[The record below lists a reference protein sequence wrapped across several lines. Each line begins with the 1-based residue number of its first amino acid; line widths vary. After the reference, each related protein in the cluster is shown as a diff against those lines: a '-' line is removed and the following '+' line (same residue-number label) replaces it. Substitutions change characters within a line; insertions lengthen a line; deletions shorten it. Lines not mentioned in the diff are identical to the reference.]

1 VSAQLVI
8 TVGDAVGRA
17 TGALAAAGV
26 ADARREADELY
37 AALVCGAASRAWLDR
52 DLPLAPAVA
61 ERLETAA
68 RQRAEGWPQAYA
80 TGRANFRG
88 HWLAVDRRVLIP
100 RAETESLVQLVLD
113 WAAARAAPPVVA
125 DIGTGSG
132 AIAIA
137 LALEGRVA
145 GLIATDVS
153 ADALN
158 VAIENATALGAKD
171 RISFR
176 RGDLLGPL
184 LGDPVDA
191 VVSNPPYI
199 TTVECDW
206 LHPTVKDFEPH
217 VALDGGAD
225 GLVLTRRLAAEAAV
239 ALPPGGLLALEA
251 DAGRADATAAILEE
265 AGFANVEIGEDLFGR
280 PRTVTGRRPEG
291 TT

>member
-1 VSAQLVI
+1 MNAQLVV
-8 TVGDAVGRA
+8 TVGEAVGRA
-17 TGALAAAGV
+17 TDLLAAAGIE
-26 ADARREADELY
+26 DPRREAAEIY
-37 AALVCGAASRAWLDR
+37 AALVCGATSRAWLDR
-52 DLPLAPAVA
+52 EQPVASPLA

-68 RQRAEGWPQAYA
+68 RRRAGGWPQAYA

-88 HWLAVDRRVLIP
+88 HWLAVDQRVLIP

-113 WAAARAAPPVVA
+113 WAAARAEPPVVA

-145 GLIATDVS
+145 GVIATDVS

-158 VAIENATALGAKD
+158 VAIENAAALGAKD

-176 RGDLLGPL
+176 RGDLTAPL

-191 VVSNPPYI
+191 IVSNPPYI

-225 GLVLTRRLAAEAAV
+225 GLDLTRRLAAEAATL
-239 ALPPGGLLALEA
+239 LPPDGLLAMEV
-251 DAGRADATAAILEE
+251 DAGRAEASAAILQD
-265 AGFANVEIGEDLFGR
+265 AGFADVAIGEDLFGR
-280 PRTVTGRRPEG
+280 PRTVTGRRPRE